1 MFKFHQKQSVILFL
15 ALSLLAG
22 WFGPNLLDAQAPK
35 LDEKLED
42 EIVKGSNTEIN
53 VKNADIEALVR
64 IFSKKTKRNYILDE
78 RVKGTVSIYL
88 PGKVSSEEAIYILDS
103 VLALKGFSSVPIGEN
118 IWKIIPATEAKQTTI
133 PVVEG
138 GNGRGTASVVTRFIN
153 LKYVSAEN
161 VKELVSA
168 LISSYGLVSAYPATN
183 SLILI
188 DSEDNINR
196 LVQIIERMD
205 LPATDSEMIIIP
217 VKHAIATD
225 LAEKISQILN
235 IDSKEQ
241 QSGAGLALPVSS
253 TSSQRRL
260 TGTDGETAIVPATTR
275 AGNVTVNSR
284 AKDPK
289 IIGDERTNSIIVVAD
304 NETAARIQ
312 ALVDQLDS
320 PIDLS
325 GDGFYVYRCQY
336 ASAADLANVLS
347 GLAGG
352 GGSSGSSSSQ
362 TASSNQGGFGS
373 NSNSSLSGQNSNSNS
388 NSRFSGQSKSGQSRG
403 GFGSNSQSS
412 TASQP
417 RTATSVNLG
426 NNLTITA
433 DPATNSL
440 IIIGSRTDYE
450 KIKKLLKDLDVKRR
464 QVVVEA
470 LILEVGVDDGK
481 TLGTEFS
488 GSGGGKDGGVFGSNN
503 LGNLATLLS
512 NPSQL
517 QDFTL
522 AAASAGS
529 LTLPGGITIP
539 TQSVLVR
546 AAQNNSNVNVLSS
559 PTIIATDNEDA
570 EIIVGSNVPFIS
582 STASNQTDLNN
593 VFNQVDRQDVGITLR
608 ITPQISS
615 SDYVKLKL
623 FTEVS
628 NVVTGTEGSALGPT
642 TTVRTSDTTVI
653 AKDSQMVVIGGLM
666 SDNITEAVRG
676 IPFLKDMPLLGFLFR
691 TNSDRQIKTNLLIF
705 ITPRI
710 IKDQFDAR
718 DHAIEQRDDFRQV
731 MDTYKIKPNRDE
743 VLYNE
748 NLDQVIDGQVYEGTK
763 PSTIRPQNNP
773 VEPVAPQANSNELSF
788 NDEDRIEPKFKDTAS
803 ASLGSYFVLELSK
816 GLPEGV
822 WPDLFSKNNG
832 GLVGVRLPQEVSS
845 YAKKFFESGQK
856 ISYSFNG
863 QEVPLEVIG
872 AFKSLDEAEEY
883 YPNLKSNWYSLPPQ
897 EILNLGQGP
906 WIK

>member
-1 MFKFHQKQSVILFL
+1 MFKFHLKQIAIIFLTLTLCGGWSDFSSVQ
-15 ALSLLAG
+15 
-22 WFGPNLLDAQAPK
+22 AQTPK
-35 LDEKLED
+35 LDEKLET

-53 VKNADIEALVR
+53 VKNADIEALIR

-103 VLALKGFSSVPIGEN
+103 VLALKGFTSVPIGDN

-138 GNGRGTASVVTRFIN
+138 GTGRGTASVVTRFIN
-153 LKYVSAEN
+153 LKFVSAEN
-161 VKELVSA
+161 VKELVSS
-168 LISSYGLVSAYPATN
+168 LISTYGLVSAYPATN

-196 LVQIIERMD
+196 LVEIIERMD

-217 VKHAIATD
+217 VKHADASD

-235 IDSKEQ
+235 IDSKEA
-241 QSGAGLALPVSS
+241 QSGAGLALPISNRQA
-253 TSSQRRL
+253 TRL
-260 TGTDGETAIVPATTR
+260 AGSDQEQASPPR
-275 AGNVTVNSR
+275 AGNITVNSR

-320 PIDLS
+320 PVDLS

-336 ASAADLANVLS
+336 ASATDLADVLS

-352 GGSSGSSSSQ
+352 GNSGSSSSR
-362 TASSNQGGFGS
+362 TNSGSNSNSNSQGGFGS
-373 NSNSSLSGQNSNSNS
+373 NSNRSGNNQNSNNGSQ
-388 NSRFSGQSKSGQSRG
+388 SRFSGGFGQS
-403 GFGSNSQSS
+403 GSNSGSNSGTSS
-412 TASQP
+412 SEP

-426 NNLTITA
+426 ENLTITA

-450 KIKKLLKDLDVKRR
+450 KIKKLLKNLDVKRR

-470 LILEVGVDDGK
+470 LILEVGVDESK
-481 TLGTEFS
+481 SLGVEFT
-488 GSGGGKDGGVFGSNN
+488 GSGGGADGGVFGSNSY
-503 LGNLATLLS
+503 GNLATLLE
-512 NPSQL
+512 NPTQL

-522 AAASAGS
+522 AAASSGT

-628 NVVTGTEGSALGPT
+628 NVVSGTEGSALGPT

-691 TNSDRQIKTNLLIF
+691 TNSDRNLKTNLLIF

-718 DHAIEQRDDFRQV
+718 DHTIEQRDSFQEV
-731 MDTYKIKPNRDE
+731 IEKYKINPTRNE
-743 VLYNE
+743 VLFDESIDN
-748 NLDQVIDGQVYEGTK
+748 VIDGQLYEGTK
-763 PSTIRPQNNP
+763 PSTIRPQDKP
-773 VEPVAPQANSNELSF
+773 IAPVAPKTNSSELSF
-788 NDEDRIEPKFKDTAS
+788 DEADRIEPKFKDTA
-803 ASLGSYFVLELSK
+803 ATTKGSYFVLELSD

-822 WPDLFSKNNG
+822 WPDLFSRNTG
-832 GLVGVRLPQEVSS
+832 ELIGIRLPQEVSS
-845 YAKKFFESGQK
+845 YAKKFFDSGQK
-856 ISYSFNG
+856 LSYSFNG
-863 QEVPLEVIG
+863 QSVPLEVIG
-872 AFKSLDEAEEY
+872 AFKSLNEAEEY

-906 WIK
+906 WVKE